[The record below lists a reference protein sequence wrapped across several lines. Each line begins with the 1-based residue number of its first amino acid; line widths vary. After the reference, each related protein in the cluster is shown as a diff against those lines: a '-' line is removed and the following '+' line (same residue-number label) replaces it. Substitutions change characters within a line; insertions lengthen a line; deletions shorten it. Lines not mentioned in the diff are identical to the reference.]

1 MHEAPTV
8 APGKAHV
15 KGIDDLLAG
24 AYGAVEALA
33 SRRQMQCGGKMRAEQ
48 GSEAVHEEYLQAT
61 QLAIG
66 LDVFA
71 ARVSDLEV
79 SYHASCHAH
88 PDKLAE
94 KSFVVG
100 EAHEDLG

>member
-1 MHEAPTV
+1 MHEAPTG

-24 AYGAVEALA
+24 AHGAVEALA

-48 GSEAVHEEYLQAT
+48 GSEAVHDYLQAT

-66 LDVFA
+66 LDVLA
-71 ARVSDLEV
+71 TRVSDLDV
-79 SYHASCHAH
+79 SNHASCHAH

-94 KSFVVG
+94 ISLVVG